1 LKCQFAAQLGLC
13 RTAQRAGAELICLL
27 LSVSKGEGQVKF
39 KSFAIFLIIGSAAV
53 TPAVAQQ
60 PNAQLQALDDA
71 LPGTLINDPS
81 KLDWPIFGPGVTSK
95 VVKSPDIPGGGGA
108 IQITSPKVAAH
119 IYDIGA
125 NAPITAA
132 VKSGQRIVIAFYART
147 VSAETPSGKGKLGLR
162 VQQNA
167 APYPG
172 FGDTVLDIGTDWQLY
187 EVRAT
192 SNIDIAKGLAVVNF
206 QFSGAKQS
214 IQIGQTIIVEGA
226 DSIKTVS
233 KTAAAIPTGPLPLM
247 LPQLEGKGKLIND
260 PAVQKN
266 WAFYGSGLSQKEVP
280 AKTLPTGSAIAVNV
294 GTVGKN
300 VYDAGAS
307 IPFDEAVV
315 EGDVLTVAFM
325 ARTLSADTEN
335 GAGKVA
341 LRVQRNVP
349 PYPGFG
355 DNTLAIG
362 PNWKLY
368 QLRTQARQD
377 IPKGEGAV
385 SLQLA
390 GARQEL
396 EFGPL
401 YVFNAGPP
409 APAAN

>member
-1 LKCQFAAQLGLC
+1 MNEDSTSAIATQALVEILKCLWKI
-13 RTAQRAGAELICLL
+13 RNR
-27 LSVSKGEGQVKF
+27 GEEQVLF
-39 KSFAIFLIIGSAAV
+39 RSFASLLVTSLAV
-53 TPAVAQQ
+53 TTPVVAEQ
-60 PNAQLQALDDA
+60 PNAALQALDDA

-81 KLDWPIFGPGVTSK
+81 KLDWAIFGPGVSSK
-95 VVKSPDIPGGGGA
+95 AVKGADIPVGGGA
-108 IQITSPKVAAH
+108 LQITSPKAAAH

-132 VKSGQRIVIAFYART
+132 IKSGQKIVVAFYART
-147 VSAETPSGKGKLGLR
+147 ISADTQNSKGKLGLR
-162 VQQNA
+162 IQQNA

-172 FGDTVLDIGTDWQLY
+172 FGDKVLDIGSDWQLY
-187 EVRAT
+187 EVRAI
-192 SNIDIAKGLAVVNF
+192 SNIDVAKGLAVVNF
-206 QFSGAKQS
+206 QFSGAKQTL
-214 IQIGQTIIVEGA
+214 QIGQTIIVEGA
-226 DSIKTVS
+226 DSINTVS
-233 KTAAAIPTGPLPLM
+233 KTVAAAPTAPLPLM
-247 LPQLEGKGKLIND
+247 LPQLSGKGKLIND
-260 PAVQKN
+260 PAAQKS
-266 WAFYGSGLSQKEVP
+266 WAFYGSGLTQKEVP
-280 AKTLPTGSAIAVNV
+280 AKSLPTGSALSVNIA
-294 GTVGKN
+294 TLGKN
-300 VYDAGAS
+300 IYDVGAS
-307 IPFDEAVV
+307 IPINEALA

-341 LRVQRNVP
+341 LRVQRNVA

-377 IPKGEGAV
+377 IPKGEAAV

-409 APAAN
+409 TPAAN